1 MGQRIEP
8 AVLAPGRAAQVRR
21 RLERS
26 VVAVQRM
33 VDDGWFRE
41 HADTIGLEV
50 ELDLVEP
57 LGRPRLVNEP
67 VLARLGRADL
77 QQELG
82 QFNIELN
89 VAPRPL
95 AGSVLRELEHE
106 LTDVLTRCGAQI
118 ADLGARLVAIGTLPT
133 LGANELTY
141 DSLSANPRYAVLSH
155 RMRRARRGLFTVWI
169 EGRESLA
176 FAADSVAP
184 EAAATS
190 LQLHLRVTADRF
202 AAFYNAAQAI
212 APVQVAVA
220 ANAPFLL
227 GRELWQETRI
237 ALCEQMLD
245 TRRMAEIAHGL
256 PPRVWLGD
264 RWVTGVVE
272 LFGDTVEAFPPL
284 LPLITTED
292 PEQTLA
298 AGTAPE
304 LQELRLHS
312 GTVWRWNRPVYDVQD
327 GRPHLRIENRLLPA
341 GPTVADMIANA
352 ALYYGLVRTLADSE
366 PPPWA
371 GTPFDA
377 AEIDL
382 HAAAKDGLEA
392 HVRWAG
398 RRRPVRE
405 VVLEEILP
413 LAAEGLTRWELDP
426 VDRDRYLGIIEAR
439 VRSGCNGAAWQV
451 RTVRH
456 LEADRGFARASA
468 LREMTRRYI
477 EHARDGAPVHEWPIP

>member
-1 MGQRIEP
+1 MGQRVEP
-8 AVLAPGRAAQVRR
+8 SVLAPRRAEQVRR

-26 VVAVQRM
+26 VVTLGRM
-33 VDDGWFRE
+33 VADGCFRE

-50 ELDLVEP
+50 ELDLVDP
-57 LGRPRLVNEP
+57 LGRPRLVNQP
-67 VLARLGRADL
+67 VLARLGRSDL

-95 AGSVLRELEHE
+95 TGPVLRELERE
-106 LTDVLTRCGAQI
+106 LTDMLTRSGAQI

-155 RMRRARRGLFTVWI
+155 RMRSARHGPFTVQI

-176 FAADSVAP
+176 FATDSVAP

-212 APVQVAVA
+212 AAVQVAVA

-227 GRELWQETRI
+227 GRNLWQETRI

-245 TRRMAEIAHGL
+245 TRRTAEIARGA

-264 RWVTGVVE
+264 RWVTGAVD
-272 LFGDTVEAFPPL
+272 LFGETVRDFPPL
-284 LPLITTED
+284 LPLITAED
-292 PEQTLA
+292 PEQTLTSGA
-298 AGTAPE
+298 APE
-304 LQELRLHS
+304 LRELRLHN

-341 GPTVADMIANA
+341 GPTAADMIANA
-352 ALYYGLVRTLADSE
+352 ALYYGLVRALADTE
-366 PPPWA
+366 PPIWA

-377 AEIDL
+377 TERDL
-382 HAAAKDGLEA
+382 HAAAKNGLDA
-392 HVRWAG
+392 DIWWAG
-398 RRRPVRE
+398 GHRPVRD
-405 VVLEEILP
+405 VILEEILP
-413 LAAEGLTRWELDP
+413 LAADGLTRWRVDP
-426 VDRDRYLGIIEAR
+426 ADRDRYLGIIEAR
-439 VRSGCNGAAWQV
+439 VRSGRTGATWQT

-456 LEADRGFARASA
+456 LEADRGFARPAA
-468 LREMTRRYI
+468 LREMTRRYA